1 MKIPPS
7 GGNTRSPFE
16 AATTHILEKLP
27 EREFDD
33 LTALAGQLCEAP
45 IAMVFIADEHRQW
58 FKARIGIEEMPNPR
72 EIAFCAHT
80 LAHGVD
86 IFEVRDARVDP
97 RFANDTVVKAAPFI
111 KFYAGVPLIS
121 SDGQAFGALCVMD
134 RRPRTLS
141 AEQGNALRVLAR
153 SVTVQVE
160 LRKQARKIAAG
171 EKKANHLLGTAERSR
186 RALLSVLEDEKLS
199 TQKLRTS
206 EERFRRLI
214 ENSSD
219 VILVIE
225 ENGQISY
232 TSPSTLRILGYE
244 PDQLTGRDIFEIIH
258 PDDRAKA
265 RKSLGQASTSTAEV
279 PQVTEYRIRH
289 CDESWRIFQSVGKGM
304 TDASGGGRVVL
315 NSRDVTESRQMEER
329 FLRAQRMEAIGTLAS
344 GVAHDLNNI
353 LTPMLMVAGLLKESL
368 GDARDR
374 EMLVMVEKSAQRGA
388 SIISQLLTFSRGVE
402 GTRASV
408 QPKYLLKEMMN
419 LMQET
424 FPRNIELQQDMAGDL
439 WTVVVDS
446 TQFHQVL
453 LNLCVNARDAMPE
466 GGKLT
471 LSARNVLLGEKDI
484 QGHEEAM
491 PGPHLLVMVSD
502 TGHGI
507 PPSIIGR
514 IFDPFFTTKELGKG
528 TGLGL
533 STVIGIVKS
542 HKGFINVYS
551 EPGRGT
557 VFRIYFPA
565 SNGATLTEPAAM
577 PLPMAQGKGE
587 SILIVDDEPHILTAL
602 RDLLEKSHYRVL
614 TAKNGEEAIRIF
626 IENGT
631 AIQVVVT
638 DVMMPVMGG
647 LALINTL
654 RVIKPD
660 IKVIATTGLEREE
673 KTAEFTALG
682 VSAVLAKPFS
692 PGAFLQAL
700 ARALKNDGTIQ

>member
-1 MKIPPS
+1 MSAQPS
-7 GGNTRSPFE
+7 SRNTRSPFE
-16 AATTHILEKLP
+16 AGTTPLLENLP
-27 EREFDD
+27 EQEFDD
-33 LTALAGQLCEAP
+33 LTALAAQLCEVP
-45 IAMVFIADEHRQW
+45 IAMVFIADEQHLW
-58 FKARIGIEEMPNPR
+58 VKARIGLEEMPNPR
-72 EIAFCAHT
+72 NIPFCAHT
-80 LAHGVD
+80 IAHGVD
-86 IFEVRDARVDP
+86 IFEVHDARADA
-97 RFANDTVVKAAPFI
+97 RFANDPLVVAAPFI
-111 KFYAGVPLIS
+111 KFYAGVPLIGEN
-121 SDGQAFGALCVMD
+121 GQAFGALCVMD
-134 RRPRTLS
+134 RRPGKITTT
-141 AEQGNALRVLAR
+141 QGNALRVLAR

-160 LRKQARKIAAG
+160 LRKQGRKIAA
-171 EKKANHLLGTAERSR
+171 EQKKANALLAVAEKSR

-225 ENGQISY
+225 ENGRIAYS
-232 TSPSTLRILGYE
+232 SPSTLRILGYE
-244 PDQLTGRDIFEIIH
+244 PDRLTGSDIFEIVH
-258 PDDRAKA
+258 HDDRAKA
-265 RKSLGQASTSTAEV
+265 KDSFLQASTSSAKV
-279 PQVTEYRIRH
+279 PEVTEYRIRH
-289 CDESWRIFQSVGKGM
+289 RDASWRIFQSVGQSM
-304 TDASGGGRVVL
+304 VDSNGGRNVVL

-353 LTPMLMVAGLLKESL
+353 LTPMLMVAGLLKETVI
-368 GDARDR
+368 DARDR
-374 EMLVMVEKSAQRGA
+374 DMLAMVEKSAQRGA
-388 SIISQLLTFSRGVE
+388 NIISQLLTFSRGVE

-424 FPRNIELQQDMAGDL
+424 FPKNIELQNEVAGDL

-484 QGHEEAM
+484 QGHEEAT
-491 PGPHLLVMVSD
+491 PGPHLLVMISD

-507 PPSIIGR
+507 PPAIIGR

-533 STVIGIVKS
+533 STVLGIVKS
-542 HKGFINVYS
+542 HKGFINAYS

-557 VFRIYFPA
+557 VFRAYFPA
-565 SNGATLTEPAAM
+565 SDGAARVEPVAA

-587 SILIVDDEPHILTAL
+587 LVLIVDDEPHILGAL
-602 RDLLEKSHYRVL
+602 RELLEQSRYRVL
-614 TAKNGEEAIRIF
+614 TAQNGEEAIRIF
-626 IENGT
+626 IEHGT

-654 RVIKPD
+654 RVIKPA
-660 IKVIATTGLEREE
+660 IKVIATTGLEYEE

-700 ARALKNDGTIQ
+700 SHALNS

>member
-1 MKIPPS
+1 MKATPPGS
-7 GGNTRSPFE
+7 NTRSPFE
-16 AATTHILEKLP
+16 AAPTYILEKLP
-27 EREFDD
+27 EQEFDD
-33 LTALAGQLCEAP
+33 LTALAGQLCEVP
-45 IAMVFIADEHRQW
+45 IAMVFIADEQRQW

-72 EIAFCAHT
+72 EIGFCAHT
-80 LAHGVD
+80 LAHGID
-86 IFEVRDARVDP
+86 IFEVRDARADH
-97 RFANDTVVKAAPFI
+97 RFATDPVVTAAPFI
-111 KFYAGVPLIS
+111 KFYAGVPLVNS
-121 SDGQAFGALCVMD
+121 NGQAFGALCVMD
-134 RRPRTLS
+134 RRPRTLT

-160 LRKQARKIAAG
+160 LRKQARKIAAE
-171 EKKANHLLGTAERSR
+171 EKKANHLLGVAEKSR
-186 RALLSVLEDEKLS
+186 RALLSVLEDEQFS
-199 TQKLRTS
+199 TQKLRAS

-219 VILVIE
+219 VILVID
-225 ENGQISY
+225 ENAQISY
-232 TSPSTLRILGYE
+232 SSPSTLRILGYE
-244 PDQLTGRDIFEIIH
+244 PEQLIGRDIFDIIH
-258 PDDRAKA
+258 ADDRAKA
-265 RKSLGQASTSTAEV
+265 KDSFLQASTSTAEV

-289 CDESWRIFQSVGKGM
+289 RDETWRIFQSVGKGM
-304 TDASGGGRVVL
+304 LDAGGGKRVVL

-374 EMLVMVEKSAQRGA
+374 EMLAMVEKSAQRGA

-424 FPRNIELQQDMAGDL
+424 FPRNIELLSDVPGDL

-453 LNLCVNARDAMPE
+453 LNLCVNARDAMPD

-484 QGHEEAM
+484 QGHEEAT
-491 PGPHLLVMVSD
+491 PGPHLLVMVGD

-507 PPSIIGR
+507 PPSIISR

-551 EPGRGT
+551 EPGKGT

-565 SNGATLTEPAAM
+565 SDAATLAEPAAT
-577 PLPMAQGKGE
+577 PLPKAQGKGE
-587 SILIVDDEPHILTAL
+587 TILIVDDEPHILGAL
-602 RDLLEKSHYRVL
+602 RELLEKSGYRVL
-614 TAKNGEEAIRIF
+614 TAQNGEEAIRIF
-626 IENGT
+626 IEHGT
-631 AIQVVVT
+631 AVQVVVT

-654 RVIKPD
+654 RVIKPGV
-660 IKVIATTGLEREE
+660 KFIATTGLEREE
-673 KTAEFTALG
+673 KTAEFAALG

-692 PGAFLQAL
+692 PIAFLQVL
-700 ARALKNDGTIQ
+700 ARALKNEA